1 MGDHLS
7 KSEIGKDAVQST
19 VEAAADTVGQVAKII
34 TKAVQDVAS
43 AVGEF
48 ATEVYEIRDAAKKA
62 TDEHTDT
69 GEPELPAP
77 SDPELPAPSEPEPS
91 AIDVDPSESS

>member
-7 KSEIGKDAVQST
+7 KGEIGKDAVQST

-34 TKAVQDVAS
+34 TKAVQDVAGV
-43 AVGEF
+43 VGGF

-62 TDEHTDT
+62 AEEHTEELALP
-69 GEPELPAP
+69 EPSDPAP
-77 SDPELPAPSEPEPS
+77 SA
-91 AIDVDPSESS
+91 ADVDPSESS

>member
-34 TKAVQDVAS
+34 TKAVQDVAG
-43 AVGEF
+43 AVGGF

-62 TDEHTDT
+62 SEEHVGSADA
-69 GEPELPAP
+69 EL
-77 SDPELPAPSEPEPS
+77 SEPSEPAPP
-91 AIDVDPSESS
+91 ATDVDPSESS